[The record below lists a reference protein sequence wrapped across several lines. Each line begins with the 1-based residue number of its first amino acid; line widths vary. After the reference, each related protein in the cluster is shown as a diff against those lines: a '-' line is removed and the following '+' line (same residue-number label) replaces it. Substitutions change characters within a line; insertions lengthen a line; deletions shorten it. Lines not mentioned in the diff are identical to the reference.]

1 MSNLK
6 DIIKKKIIEN
16 FLNNTDQSTHYDFE
30 LDKKVRILAE
40 TIDFKTQTAKAE
52 IVSGKERGQIILVNL
67 DNIINLKEAR
77 MVFEDESNYPPGA
90 EFDPNAPYN
99 QPEDPEIKKYTIN
112 YTDQKFEVEL
122 MSGQSFELDFI
133 DVLEDYWKK
142 TPGSFERNNQEFG
155 HLDTE
160 MDSAVIK
167 KLREENY
174 DFSDSIMSIAET
186 KNLF

>member
-6 DIIKKKIIEN
+6 DIIKKKILEN
-16 FLNNTDQSTHYDFE
+16 FLDNTDKSTHYDFE
-30 LDKKVRILAE
+30 LNKKIRILTE
-40 TIDFKTQTAKAE
+40 TINFKSQTAQAE
-52 IVSGKERGQIILVNL
+52 IVSGKQIGQIISVNL

-90 EFDPNAPYN
+90 EFDQNAPYN

-112 YTDQKFEVEL
+112 YGTQKFEVEL
-122 MSGQSFELDFI
+122 MSGQNFELDFI

-155 HLDTE
+155 QLDIG
-160 MDSAVIK
+160 MDAAVIK